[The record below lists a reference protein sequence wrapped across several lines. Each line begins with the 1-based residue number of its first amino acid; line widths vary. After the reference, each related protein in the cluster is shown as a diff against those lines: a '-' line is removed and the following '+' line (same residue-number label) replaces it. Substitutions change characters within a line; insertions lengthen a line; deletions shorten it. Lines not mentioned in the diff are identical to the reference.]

1 MTCPLCLTILVNLY
15 VSKRSID
22 CALLPNREGR
32 DRLLSAVMGNGAADK
47 RCCAFAVF
55 VDVGFESLVRGVHL
69 P

>member
-15 VSKRSID
+15 VSRRSIA
-22 CALLPNREGR
+22 CALLPNGEGR

-47 RCCAFAVF
+47 RCRAFAVF
-55 VDVGFESLVRGVHL
+55 VDVGFEPLVRSVHL

>member
-22 CALLPNREGR
+22 CALLPNGEGR
-32 DRLLSAVMGNGAADK
+32 DRLLSAVVGNGAADK